1 VELALLSGLRGTE
14 ESIAGKQRPPLM
26 AGVIDGW
33 VGLIGV
39 KEGGLWQVLV
49 VFKPNRIICKHTDAN
64 CSSFHL
70 KVFLGLSNPQ
80 GQRQT
85 STLYIARDSFGER
98 RAKFNLGMS
107 RTSQM

>member
-14 ESIAGKQRPPLM
+14 EAIAGEQRPPLM

-70 KVFLGLSNPQ
+70 RVFLGSLNPQ
-80 GQRQT
+80 GQRQN
-85 STLYIARDSFGER
+85 STLSIPHDNFGER
-98 RAKFNLGMS
+98 KAKFNLE
-107 RTSQM
+107 TSMTT